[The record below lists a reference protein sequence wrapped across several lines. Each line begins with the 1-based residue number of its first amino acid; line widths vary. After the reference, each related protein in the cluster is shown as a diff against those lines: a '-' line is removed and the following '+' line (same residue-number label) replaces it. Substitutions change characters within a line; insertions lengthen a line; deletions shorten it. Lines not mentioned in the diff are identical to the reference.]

1 VPNLSPEKLLEK
13 LAKGK
18 PVGAIVLEGS
28 DPYLR
33 DMCRA
38 RIIDSYVPEPMR
50 DWALARISVRG
61 GDWSEIFQRAE
72 TMPML
77 APCQVVLIDGAE
89 TIQGRAKD
97 ADTSDANDD
106 DSGSGDDPRKDTLK
120 AFADYLEKPAPF
132 TVLVLEVPKLD
143 HRQRLYKILAE
154 KALIVELTLGDES
167 AASLASQMAKDLGA
181 EIDRPAATLLADIL
195 NSEPA
200 RIQLEI
206 QKLASYVQDRGR
218 ITAADVEELVVAA
231 RKNTV
236 WQLADM
242 LATRRRDAA
251 LEFLDNLLREGEEP
265 IGLVGVLA
273 WMYRKLIEARDLP
286 ASTSG
291 FQAARTL
298 GMRPDAAEAAVRNA
312 HRIPKQDLIVGLI
325 ALADADNQLK
335 SSNPNPRALMEFLIA
350 RLTSSASS
358 SASAA

>member
-1 VPNLSPEKLLEK
+1 VPSLSPEKLLEK
-13 LAKGK
+13 LAKGE

-33 DMCRA
+33 DMCRTK
-38 RIIDSYVPEPMR
+38 IIDSYVSEPMR

-97 ADTSDANDD
+97 GDASDADDD
-106 DSGSGDDPRKDTLK
+106 DSSGGDDSRKDTLK

-132 TVLVLEVPKLD
+132 TVLVFEVPKLD
-143 HRQRLYKILAE
+143 RRQRLYKILAD
-154 KALIVELTLGDES
+154 KALIVELTLGNES
-167 AASLASQMAKDLGA
+167 AASLAAQMAKDLGA

-206 QKLASYVQDRGR
+206 QKLASYVQGRGR
-218 ITAADVEELVVAA
+218 ITTADVEELVVAA

-236 WQLADM
+236 WQLAEM

-298 GMRPDAAEAAVRNA
+298 GMRPDAAEAAIRNA
-312 HRIPKQDLIVGLI
+312 HRISKQDLVAGLI

-350 RLTSSASS
+350 HLTSSAASS
-358 SASAA
+358 VPAA

>member
-1 VPNLSPEKLLEK
+1 VPNLSPEKLIEK

-33 DMCRA
+33 DLCRSK
-38 RIIDSYVPEPMR
+38 IIDSYVPEPMR
-50 DWALARISVRG
+50 DWALARIAVRG

-97 ADTSDANDD
+97 GDASEAGD
-106 DSGSGDDPRKDTLK
+106 DSDSGDDPRKDTLQ

-132 TVLVLEVPKLD
+132 TVLVFEVPKLD

-154 KALIVELTLGDES
+154 KALIVELTLGNES
-167 AASLASQMAKDLGA
+167 AASLAAQMAKDLGA
-181 EIDRPAATLLADIL
+181 ELDRPAATLLADIL

-200 RIQLEI
+200 RMQLEI
-206 QKLASYVQDRGR
+206 QKLASYVQGRGR
-218 ITAADVEELVVAA
+218 ITTADVEELVVAA

-236 WQLADM
+236 WQLAEM

-251 LEFLDNLLREGEEP
+251 LDFLDNLLREGEEP

-286 ASTSG
+286 AGTSG

-312 HRIPKQDLIVGLI
+312 HRIPKQDLINGVI
-325 ALADADNQLK
+325 ALAEADNQLK
-335 SSNPNPRALMEFLIA
+335 SANPNPAP
-350 RLTSSASS
+350 
-358 SASAA
+358 

>member
-1 VPNLSPEKLLEK
+1 MPSLSPEKLLEK

-33 DMCRA
+33 DMCRNT
-38 RIIDSYVPEPMR
+38 IIDSYVPEPMR

-61 GDWSEIFQRAE
+61 ADWSEIFKRAE

-77 APCQVVLIDGAE
+77 APCQVVLLDGAE

-97 ADTSDANDD
+97 GDASEADDD
-106 DSGSGDDPRKDTLK
+106 DSGGDDPRKDTLK
-120 AFADYLEKPAPF
+120 AFAEYLEKPAPF
-132 TVLVLEVPKLD
+132 TVLVFEVPKLD

-154 KALIVELTLGDES
+154 KALIVELSLGDES
-167 AASLASQMAKDLGA
+167 AASLAAQMAKDQGA
-181 EIDRPAATLLADIL
+181 EIERPAATLLADIL

-206 QKLASYVQDRGR
+206 QKLASYVQGRGR

-286 ASTSG
+286 DGTSG

-312 HRIPKQDLIVGLI
+312 HRIPKRDLIAGLI
-325 ALADADNQLK
+325 ALAEADNQLK

-358 SASAA
+358 NAPSA